1 MRKTIVMAAVAA
13 CMFVSNVFAQ
23 RIKGSDTCLPL
34 SQTEAENFIN
44 KNKSAK
50 ITVTGGGSGVGIS
63 ALMEGTT
70 DIAMSSRKMKFD
82 EKVKLQEAKKSTKE
96 VVIAYDALAVVVHPS
111 NKVSNLTREQLEGIF
126 TGKIKNWKEV
136 GGADMK
142 IVAYSRETSSGTY
155 EFFKES
161 VLKNKNYMNGI
172 LSMPATGAIIQ
183 SVSQTKGAIG
193 YVGLAYINKE
203 VKPIHVS
210 YDAGKTFTEPSFE
223 NAKNKAYPI
232 VRPLFYYYDVKNEG
246 KVKPFIDYILSAEGQ
261 ATVKQNKNY
270 MNGILSMPATG
281 AIIQSVSQTKGA
293 IGYVGLAYINKE
305 VKPIHVSYDAGKTFT
320 EPSFENAKNKAYP
333 IVRPLFYYY
342 DVKNEGKVKPFIDY
356 ILSAEGQA
364 TVKQVGYIPVK

>member
-1 MRKTIVMAAVAA
+1 MDMNNVNIEEIVKQVLSGMTGNAPAAASAPAASTGIPKTARVAVLTEKEH
-13 CMFVSNVFAQ
+13 FELKEYP
-23 RIKGSDTCLPL
+23 IPPL
-34 SQTEAENFIN
+34 GDDDILVKVE
-44 KNKSAK
+44 
-50 ITVTGGGSGVGIS
+50 GCGVCGTDAHEFKRDPFNLIPV
-63 ALMEGTT
+63 ALGHEGTGEIVAMGKNVKVDT
-70 DIAMSSRKMKFD
+70 AGKPVKVGDKVVTCMIFKDDPDITMFD
-82 EKVKLQEAKKSTKE
+82 LNKK
-96 VVIAYDALAVVVHPS
+96 D
-111 NKVSNLTREQLEGIF
+111 
-126 TGKIKNWKEV
+126 V

-261 ATVKQNKNY
+261 ATVKQ
-270 MNGILSMPATG
+270 
-281 AIIQSVSQTKGA
+281 
-293 IGYVGLAYINKE
+293 
-305 VKPIHVSYDAGKTFT
+305 
-320 EPSFENAKNKAYP
+320 
-333 IVRPLFYYY
+333 
-342 DVKNEGKVKPFIDY
+342 
-356 ILSAEGQA
+356 
-364 TVKQVGYIPVK
+364 VGYIPVK